1 MNIYDLLNSTVT
13 LKKRFDLI
21 RDFPNEKREELDT
34 TDEKNIY
41 DLIKNICS
49 MAMNIKDDGVE
60 FCPSFI
66 FDGKR
71 TYSLEDISEDEY
83 NMLLSLDHQKLP
95 LNVCARIA
103 DILWVK
109 KRNYKMAIIAAESY
123 HELFNS
129 LFKDDDWFI
138 VLKAIKRAAQITLQI
153 NKTDLHEK
161 ICKTIY
167 DHLIRIDGADTQFL
181 SISLIEFL
189 MENSYGDAN
198 NILAIIDKILSL
210 SINDPNKME
219 HAFELKFKYK
229 NSTEGL
235 ESATTVKIDMAKY
248 LVDYAEQIYSTEQI
262 GAIRSE
268 AFFQKAILLFRNNGK
283 PDLAEQTHRRL
294 VEVQK
299 DIYKSMASH
308 KQKIDVSGII
318 EKISKLME
326 GLSFEECVVRLGQM
340 THLYTKQE
348 GEKSVIED
356 LTNYPISHMFATNII
371 NIDGQTVFSLKPL
384 DIADPHKDGALLELH
399 INHKLFQLEDWSGNL
414 HLRFAFNYIRENFD
428 VTKQSLDFIFNDNTI
443 VPIERKKIIEKG
455 IRLAF
460 EGDYYAA
467 VHILAPQAE
476 NIFRYI
482 AKTVG
487 ALTVTLENDGSSKQ
501 KTLTS
506 IFDLPELLDCYDNDI
521 IFLFKGLLNEQ
532 SGANIRNEIA
542 HGIMEEAKGS
552 TGTCVY
558 FICALIKLLAIS
570 SPQCLDML
578 FDMEKAAVAIEE
590 KDDVVEVI
598 DEDID

>member
-1 MNIYDLLNSTVT
+1 MNIYELLNETVT

-21 RDFPNEKREELDT
+21 RDFPIDRREDLDT
-34 TDEKNIY
+34 TNEKNTF
-41 DLIKNICS
+41 DLMKNVCS

-60 FCPSFI
+60 FCPGSI

-71 TYSLEDISEDEY
+71 TCSLEDISEDEY
-83 NMLLSLDHQKLP
+83 NILLSLEHQKLP
-95 LNVCARIA
+95 LNVRARIA
-103 DILWVK
+103 DILWVH
-109 KRNYKMAIIAAESY
+109 KRNYKMAVIAAESY
-123 HELFNS
+123 HELFNL
-129 LFKDDDWFI
+129 LFKDDDWFFI
-138 VLKAIKRAAQITLQI
+138 LKSIKRAAQITLQI

-167 DHLIRIDGADTQFL
+167 DHLIRIDGADAQFL

-189 MENSYGDAN
+189 MENSYGDVN
-198 NILAIIDKILSL
+198 NILAIIDKILSV
-210 SINDPNKME
+210 STNDPNKME
-219 HAFELKFKYK
+219 RAFELKFKYK
-229 NSTEGL
+229 NRIEGL

-248 LVDYAEQIYSTEQI
+248 LVDHAEQIYREEQI

-283 PDLAEQTHRRL
+283 SDWAEQTHRRL

-340 THLYTKQE
+340 THFYTKQE

-356 LTNYPISHMFATNII
+356 LNKYPISHMFATNII

-384 DIADPHKDGALLELH
+384 DIADPYKDVALLESH
-399 INHKLFQLEDWSGNL
+399 INHKLFELEDWSGNL

-428 VTKQSLDFIFNDNTI
+428 IAQQSFDFIFNDNLI
-443 VPIERKKIIEKG
+443 VPIERRKIIEKG

-467 VHILAPQAE
+467 IHILAPQTE

-482 AKTVG
+482 ARMVG

-506 IFDLPELLDCYDNDI
+506 IFDLPELLECYDNDI

-532 SGANIRNEIA
+532 SGANIRNEVA
-542 HGIMEEAKGS
+542 HGIMEEMKGA
-552 TGTCVY
+552 TGSCVY
-558 FICALIKLLAIS
+558 FISALIRLLVIS
-570 SPQCLDML
+570 SPECLEML
-578 FDMEKAAVAIEE
+578 YEIDKANFSIEE
-590 KDDVVEVI
+590 KDIKTQET
-598 DEDID
+598 DEDSN

>member
-1 MNIYDLLNSTVT
+1 MNIYESLNETGT

-21 RDFPNEKREELDT
+21 CDFPIDRREHLET
-34 TDEKNIY
+34 TDEKKTY
-41 DLIKNICS
+41 DLIKNVCS
-49 MAMNIKDDGVE
+49 MTMNMKDDGVE

-83 NMLLSLDHQKLP
+83 NILLSLDHQKLP
-95 LNVCARIA
+95 LTVRARIA
-103 DILWVK
+103 DILWVQ

-123 HELFNS
+123 YELFNL
-129 LFKDDDWFI
+129 LFKDDDWFMI
-138 VLKAIKRAAQITLQI
+138 LKAIKRAAQITLQI

-167 DHLIRIDGADTQFL
+167 DHLIRINGADTQFL

-189 MENSYGDAN
+189 TENPYGDVN
-198 NILAIIDKILSL
+198 NILAIIDKILSA
-210 SINDPNKME
+210 STNDPNKME
-219 HAFELKFKYK
+219 HAFELKFKYI
-229 NSTEGL
+229 NSAEGL
-235 ESATTVKIDMAKY
+235 ESAITVKVDMAKY
-248 LVDYAEQIYSTEQI
+248 FVDYAEQIYSTDRM
-262 GAIRSE
+262 GAIKSE

-283 PDLAEQTHRRL
+283 ADLAEQTHRRL

-308 KQKIDVSGII
+308 KQKIDVSGIV
-318 EKISKLME
+318 ERISKFME

-348 GEKSVIED
+348 GERHVMEH
-356 LTNYPISHMFATNII
+356 LTKYPFSQMFGTNII
-371 NIDGQTVFSLKPL
+371 NIDGQTVFSLMPL
-384 DIADPHKDGALLELH
+384 DIADPYKDVDLLESH
-399 INHKLFQLEDWSGNL
+399 INHKLFELEDWSGNL
-414 HLRFAFNYIRENFD
+414 HLRFAFDYIRKKFD
-428 VTKQSLDFIFNDNTI
+428 VAQQSFDFIFSDNAI
-443 VPIERKKIIEKG
+443 VPIERRKIIEKG

-482 AKTVG
+482 AKTAG

-552 TGTCVY
+552 TGTCIY

-570 SPQCLDML
+570 SSQCLDMM
-578 FDMEKAAVAIEE
+578 FDMEKTVDAIEE
-590 KDDVVEVI
+590 KDNM
-598 DEDID
+598 

>member
-1 MNIYDLLNSTVT
+1 MNIYELLNETVI
-13 LKKRFDLI
+13 LKKRFDLV
-21 RDFPNEKREELDT
+21 RDFPIDRREDLDT
-34 TDEKNIY
+34 ADDKNIY
-41 DLIKNICS
+41 DLIKNVCS

-66 FDGKR
+66 FEGKR
-71 TYSLEDISEDEY
+71 TYSLEDISEDDY
-83 NMLLSLDHQKLP
+83 NILSALDHQKLP
-95 LNVCARIA
+95 LNIRARIT
-103 DILWVK
+103 DILWVQ
-109 KRNYKMAIIAAESY
+109 KRNYRMAIIAAESY
-123 HELFNS
+123 HELFNL

-138 VLKAIKRAAQITLQI
+138 IFKAIKRAAQITLQI

-161 ICKTIY
+161 ICQTIY
-167 DHLIRIDGADTQFL
+167 NHLVRIDGADAQFL

-189 MENSYGDAN
+189 MENSYGDSN
-198 NILAIIDKILSL
+198 SILAIIDKILLL
-210 SINDPNKME
+210 SKSDPNKME
-219 HAFELKFKYK
+219 QAFELKFKYK

-235 ESATTVKIDMAKY
+235 ESATTVKLDMAQY
-248 LVDYAEQIYSTEQI
+248 LVDYAEQIYSTEQM
-262 GAIRSE
+262 GAIKSE

-283 PDLAEQTHRRL
+283 ADLAEKTHRRL

-299 DIYKSMASH
+299 DIYKSMSSH
-308 KQKIDVSGII
+308 KQKIDMSGII

-348 GEKSVIED
+348 GERHVMEH
-356 LTNYPISHMFATNII
+356 LTKYPFSQMFGTNII
-371 NIDGQTVFSLKPL
+371 NIDGQTVFSLMPL
-384 DIADPHKDGALLELH
+384 DIADPYKDVDLLESH
-399 INHKLFQLEDWSGNL
+399 INHKLFELEDWSGNL
-414 HLRFAFNYIRENFD
+414 HLRFAFDYIRKNFD
-428 VTKQSLDFIFNDNTI
+428 VTQQSFNFILSDNAI
-443 VPIERKKIIEKG
+443 VPIERRKIIEKG

-467 VHILAPQAE
+467 VHILAPQTE

-482 AKTVG
+482 AKTAG

-542 HGIMEEAKGS
+542 HGIMEETKGA
-552 TGTCVY
+552 TGSCVY
-558 FICALIKLLAIS
+558 FISALIRLLVIS
-570 SPQCLDML
+570 SPKCLKMIYGMD
-578 FDMEKAAVAIEE
+578 KADFSIEE
-590 KDDVVEVI
+590 KDVKIQVA
-598 DEDID
+598 DENNN

>member
-1 MNIYDLLNSTVT
+1 MNIYELLNETVI
-13 LKKRFDLI
+13 LKKRFDLV
-21 RDFPNEKREELDT
+21 RDFPIDRREDLDT
-34 TDEKNIY
+34 ADDKNIY
-41 DLIKNICS
+41 DLIKNVCS

-66 FDGKR
+66 FEGKR
-71 TYSLEDISEDEY
+71 TYSLEDISEDDY
-83 NMLLSLDHQKLP
+83 NILSALDHQKLP
-95 LNVCARIA
+95 LNIRARIT
-103 DILWVK
+103 DILWVQ
-109 KRNYKMAIIAAESY
+109 KRNYRMAIIAAESY
-123 HELFNS
+123 HELFNL

-138 VLKAIKRAAQITLQI
+138 IFKAIKRAAQITLQI

-161 ICKTIY
+161 ICQTIY
-167 DHLIRIDGADTQFL
+167 HHLVRIDGSDAQFL

-189 MENSYGDAN
+189 MENSYGDSN
-198 NILAIIDKILSL
+198 SILAIIDKILLL
-210 SINDPNKME
+210 SKSDPNKME
-219 HAFELKFKYK
+219 QAFELKFKYK

-235 ESATTVKIDMAKY
+235 ESATTVKLDMAQY
-248 LVDYAEQIYSTEQI
+248 LVDYAEQIYSTEQM
-262 GAIRSE
+262 GAIKSE

-283 PDLAEQTHRRL
+283 ADLAEKTHRRL

-299 DIYKSMASH
+299 DIYKSMSSH
-308 KQKIDVSGII
+308 KQKIDMSGII

-348 GEKSVIED
+348 GERHVMEH
-356 LTNYPISHMFATNII
+356 LTKYPFSQMFGTNII
-371 NIDGQTVFSLKPL
+371 NIDGQTVFSLMPL
-384 DIADPHKDGALLELH
+384 DIADPYKDVDLLESH
-399 INHKLFQLEDWSGNL
+399 INHKLFELEDWSGNL
-414 HLRFAFNYIRENFD
+414 HLRFAFDYIRKNFD
-428 VTKQSLDFIFNDNTI
+428 VTQQSFNFILSDNAI
-443 VPIERKKIIEKG
+443 VPIERRKIIEKG

-467 VHILAPQAE
+467 VHILAPQTE

-482 AKTVG
+482 AKTAG

-542 HGIMEEAKGS
+542 HGIMEETKGA
-552 TGTCVY
+552 TGSCVY
-558 FICALIKLLAIS
+558 FISALIRLLVIS
-570 SPQCLDML
+570 SPKCLKMIYGMD
-578 FDMEKAAVAIEE
+578 KADFSIEE
-590 KDDVVEVI
+590 KDVNIQVA
-598 DEDID
+598 DENNN